1 MPQVSLW
8 GKVISDRIVFVH
20 RAMAVAQ
27 LTHLHLLV
35 PSSGMTTG
43 TVPPEC
49 FPVVP
54 VPRKPRG
61 VSFASDVEV
70 MLSTSTLPSPGA
82 EPDSPDQPLPSQTAL
97 LSSAPDD
104 DSNHGQDVFV
114 ITPPAYVLF
123 PFADPLDDEDMLSRP
138 QFPSLPG
145 FATIDNQQPGALP
158 GPAGIAA
165 HDWSSFIRPGSPLQ
179 LLPGWGRLEIL
190 DTSSRL
196 MSDTSVISDGTWF
209 SASDSPVRQTQ
220 VLCPMT
226 GRVPSRHRCPTRALG
241 ILQVGFAFRCTTH
254 RISDFACPSTEFGL
268 PLHHP
273 RFLEWVGAPESTR
286 LL

>member
-1 MPQVSLW
+1 MPHVSLW

-123 PFADPLDDEDMLSRP
+123 PFADPLDDEDMLLRP

-158 GPAGIAA
+158 GPAGI
-165 HDWSSFIRPGSPLQ
+165 
-179 LLPGWGRLEIL
+179 
-190 DTSSRL
+190 
-196 MSDTSVISDGTWF
+196 
-209 SASDSPVRQTQ
+209 
-220 VLCPMT
+220 
-226 GRVPSRHRCPTRALG
+226 
-241 ILQVGFAFRCTTH
+241 
-254 RISDFACPSTEFGL
+254 
-268 PLHHP
+268 
-273 RFLEWVGAPESTR
+273 GA
-286 LL
+286 